1 MRVAWSCLYA
11 HPLPQGH
18 RFPMEKYNLLYE
30 QLIYEGVIDETS
42 VIRPN
47 LLSND
52 IIGLVHDALYIEKLE
67 RGNLSRIEERKT
79 GFPFSPL
86 LLEREKTIMD
96 GTLQCAIDAKNNGAA
111 LNIAGGTHHAFRD
124 RGEGFCLYND
134 IAIAAGYLLEENL
147 SKKILIID
155 LDVHQGNGTASIF
168 ENDDRVFTFSMHGKS
183 NYPIHKEKSDLDVEL
198 NDNIEDNEYL
208 SILENHLKLAFEL
221 SEPDFIFYQSGVDV
235 LASDKL
241 GKLGLSINGCKER
254 DRMVIETCYQKNLP
268 LTVSM
273 GGGYSPQIRD
283 IIEAHANTYRLV
295 SQIYG

>member
-67 RGNLSRIEERKT
+67 RGNLSRVEERKT

-96 GTLQCAIDAKNNGAA
+96 GTLQCAIDARNNGAA

-168 ENDDRVFTFSMHGKS
+168 ENNDRVFTFSMHGKS

>member
-42 VIRPN
+42 VICPN

-96 GTLQCAIDAKNNGAA
+96 GTLQCAIDARNNGAA

-168 ENDDRVFTFSMHGKS
+168 ENNDRVFTFSMHGKS